1 MELILVENILNLGKI
16 GDKVKVKNGYGRNY
30 LLPNGKALRL
40 NKENLEFV
48 NKKKDELNKKNNEI
62 KKEFKLIAEKIN
74 NKTLNFFKE
83 SKDNGE
89 LYGAIKPKEIA
100 NAFLND
106 LKIDIKPSYIVL
118 KKDINN
124 IGDYNVDINL
134 YSEVS
139 AKVKIIVKKTENK

>member
-1 MELILVENILNLGKI
+1 MGRKSSLTPERLAKDINFFE
-16 GDKVKVKNGYGRNY
+16 GYGRNY
-30 LLPNGKALRL
+30 LLSNGKALRL

-48 NKKKDELNKKNNEI
+48 NKKKDELNKKNNEL

-100 NAFLND
+100 NAFLNE

>member
-30 LLPNGKALRL
+30 LLSNGKALRL

-48 NKKKDELNKKNNEI
+48 NKKKDELNKKNNEL
-62 KKEFKLIAEKIN
+62 KKEFKLMAEKIN

-100 NAFLND
+100 NAFLNE